1 MSKITKY
8 CDILE
13 YLKVSEVDESKKTSE
28 IKDFIKNPERE
39 DSLSLENIEQLIIE
53 LEIQNLDNQ
62 KDITKSFLSAD
73 KIEPCTSRSFKDLL
87 DSLELKDKSQFYYG
101 NLVESFFK
109 SKRKRKADDQVFNED
124 DFINDVEI
132 FGIKHDYFFVSIE
145 YYHDNF
151 RNRELGNEEE
161 EKKIKRVE
169 YINKLIEFS
178 KKFYLDDEVSQYNFI
193 KESISNCLINWLG
206 EDCSI
211 LVKHFKTFIDDLKDK
226 ELALS
231 LTESFVEG
239 LVVEDYSGDKIIN
252 ILTLA
257 QNKIKKQYSF
267 LAEVL
272 SEKTT
277 LEDVIISEKMKV
289 LREIFEGV
297 PSDKITILNLI
308 FYYDSV
314 NDNRILSSML
324 KPEIK
329 QILHEAFLP
338 SAEKL
343 LYEIDTIDK
352 INELLTSVDQKVGKV
367 EEVRVKIEETEE
379 TKAKV
384 DLEERLRNQ
393 QLDFFKG
400 FFIENSEIC
409 DFLKAGAKEQEEK
422 HELMDFRYQLVL
434 DFFNSHICNINE
446 LMGGPLGSTEPVSP
460 TDHGETRSYLLS
472 PIALVKKL
480 SEKIL
485 EPDDIIKEEFEET
498 KKQDLIMRIREEFPI
513 DSDQKLKEI
522 ASYLIIKKIVK
533 KEKIDDLESKIPEL
547 RKLSH
552 LIDRTPSADPSLP
565 SCKKPKIEQAPQISP
580 T

>member
-1 MSKITKY
+1 VPKINKY
-8 CDILE
+8 RDILSH
-13 YLKVSEVDESKKTSE
+13 LKDGGGDESKKLSE
-28 IKDFIKNPERE
+28 IINFINNSERE
-39 DSLSLENIEQLIIE
+39 DLLSLENIKQLITE
-53 LEIQNLDNQ
+53 LNIQKLDNQ
-62 KDITKSFLSAD
+62 EEIIKSFLSAD

-87 DSLELKDKSQFYYG
+87 DSLELKDKSQLHYG
-101 NLVESFFK
+101 NSVGSFFK
-109 SKRKRKADDQVFNED
+109 SKRKRKAHNKAFNED

-161 EKKIKRVE
+161 KIKRVE
-169 YINKLIEFS
+169 YINKLIEFT

-206 EDCSI
+206 EDSSI

-226 ELALS
+226 ELTLS

-239 LVVEDYSGDKIIN
+239 LAVEDHSGDKIIN

-277 LEDVIISEKMKV
+277 LEDVIISEKMEV

-308 FYYDSV
+308 FYHDSV
-314 NDNRILSSML
+314 NENRTLSSML

-352 INELLTSVDQKVGKV
+352 INQLLTSVDQKLEKV
-367 EEVRVKIEETEE
+367 VEIRVKIEETEE

-460 TDHGETRSYLLS
+460 TDHDETRSYLLS
-472 PIALVKKL
+472 PTALVKKL

-485 EPDDIIKEEFEET
+485 EPHDVIKEEFEEA

-513 DSDQKLKEI
+513 DSEQKLKEI

-552 LIDRTPSADPSLP
+552 LIDITPSSDPSLP